1 MADTQPTSPG
11 LFKSLRRI
19 LARLVATFQTRAELF
34 AVELQ
39 EERYRFIEL
48 LLLTGAALL
57 LGGLALLL
65 LSITVILVFSPPLRV
80 YAALGLVLIY
90 GLAAAGMIWKIK
102 RKLRD
107 EPFSETIGQL
117 KKDWEC
123 LTPPE

>member
-1 MADTQPTSPG
+1 M
-11 LFKSLRRI
+11 RRI
-19 LARLVATFQTRAELF
+19 FSRLVATFHTRAELF

-39 EERYRFIEL
+39 EERYRLIEL
-48 LLLTGAALL
+48 LLLAGAALL

-65 LSITVILVFSPPLRV
+65 LSFTIILLFSAPYRL
-80 YAALGLVLIY
+80 YAALAMAFLY
-90 GLAAAGMIWKIK
+90 GAAAAGLVWKAK

-107 EPFSETIGQL
+107 EPFTETIDQL